1 MIRKIDHINISVTDI
16 EATKKFFTDFL
27 DLEVEKEG
35 YLEGDWMDRTVG
47 LENVKAKY
55 AKLIIP
61 GTETSIELIQ
71 YYHPEGKPEGRSEG
85 GKDSLMNKAN
95 RIGFRH
101 VAFEVQDI
109 ESIHR
114 KLKNAGVRVFSEIQR
129 YNVTKKLFYFYG
141 PDDIILE
148 LAEYEK

>member
-1 MIRKIDHINISVTDI
+1 MIRKIDHINISVSDI
-16 EATKKFFTDFL
+16 EETKVFFTDLL
-27 DLEVEKEG
+27 DFKVEKEG
-35 YLEGDWMDRTVG
+35 YLEGNWMDRTVG

-71 YYHPEGKPEGRSEG
+71 YYNPAG
-85 GKDSLMNKAN
+85 GKDEYTGKAN

-101 VAFEVQDI
+101 IALEVENI
-109 ESIHR
+109 ESVYNR
-114 KLKNAGVRVFSEIQR
+114 LREAGVKLFSDIQT
-129 YNVTKKLFYFYG
+129 YNTKKKLCYFCG

-148 LAEYEK
+148 LAEYEG

>member
-1 MIRKIDHINISVTDI
+1 MIKKIDHINISVTDI
-16 EATKKFFTDFL
+16 EKTKSFFTKLLDFK
-27 DLEVEKEG
+27 VEKEG

-47 LENVKAKY
+47 LENVKAKFV
-55 AKLIIP
+55 KLTIP

-71 YYHPEGKPEGRSEG
+71 YFRPEG
-85 GKDSLMNKAN
+85 GKDALMNKAN

-101 VAFEVQDI
+101 IAFEVKDI

-114 KLKNAGVRVFSEIQR
+114 KFKDAGVQVFSEIQR

-148 LAEYEK
+148 LAEYEDT